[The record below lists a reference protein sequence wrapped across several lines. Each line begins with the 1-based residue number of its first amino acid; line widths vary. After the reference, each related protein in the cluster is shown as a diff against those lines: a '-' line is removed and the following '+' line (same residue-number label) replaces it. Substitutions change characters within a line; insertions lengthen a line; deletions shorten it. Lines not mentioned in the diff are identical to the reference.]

1 MSLKNIGNG
10 NKWPC
15 YVLCSIVVYLLFDFL
30 FGKNTTALDTSPVLL
45 LALRP
50 PSYSHVNIERQVIK
64 IV

>member
-1 MSLKNIGNG
+1 MY
-10 NKWPC
+10 C
-15 YVLCSIVVYLLFDFL
+15 VVYLLFDFL

-45 LALRP
+45 ALRP